1 MNKYTTTQQNYIS
14 EGRNQ
19 DMQLREHIRSTLG
32 IDQSVVES
40 KRHTIISGP
49 PGVGKSFSIMQEI
62 DAANV
67 NYMNIT
73 ANSSD
78 SSIAFQLAYNVNSLL
93 PGEELVVLMDDADDV
108 LFRNYETANKFKF
121 AMAKDEPVFAQ
132 DVNMVSARAQYLKA
146 GRHDLVDAMDAFSV
160 PGKVGFAVPM
170 DQVRFVVVCNKNC
183 ENRKEFTSRQI
194 FTAAQALV
202 DRVKYKRLDCEWKV
216 SWGWLAHILS
226 NSQPFENVSLTDAQ
240 KCEITNWM
248 WVNWEKM
255 RSQSYRTVEEM
266 AEYLIKYD
274 TGEIKTHY
282 LDMWDST
289 FIKKV

>member
-67 NYMNIT
+67 NYIKFSAGAT
-73 ANSSD
+73 ESSM
-78 SSIAFQLAYNVNSLL
+78 AMQLAYNVNRLL

-132 DVNMVSARAQYLKA
+132 DVNMVGARAQYLKA
-146 GRHDLVDAMDAFSV
+146 GRQELVDAIDAFTI
-160 PGKVGFAVPM
+160 PGKVGIVIPM
-170 DQVRFVVVCNKNC
+170 DQVRFVVVCNRNC
-183 ENRKEFTSRQI
+183 EASKQI
-194 FTAAQALV
+194 GSKMWSATQALV
-202 DRVKYKRLDCEWKV
+202 DRVKYKRLDFEWKV
-216 SWGWLAHILS
+216 SWGWLAYILS

-240 KCEITNWM
+240 KYEITNWM
-248 WVNWEKM
+248 WVNWENM
-255 RSQSYRTVEEM
+255 RNQSYRTVKEM

-289 FIKKV
+289 FIKKG